1 MSVSRMRR
9 RTPSWAMTGTSKN
22 AFPVQIAVGFGVS
35 AVTQLSPLCD
45 LRLQFHRVGRAV
57 GTVEHDD
64 PVGSGEE
71 PKVTTHPAGVR
82 EYVAG
87 DLL

>member
-1 MSVSRMRR
+1 
-9 RTPSWAMTGTSKN
+9 
-22 AFPVQIAVGFGVS
+22 
-35 AVTQLSPLCD
+35 
-45 LRLQFHRVGRAV
+45 V

-71 PKVTTHPAGVR
+71 PEVTTHAAGVR